1 MVIKK
6 GYIKRTF
13 KFSSDC
19 VGSANTIN
27 ILCNCIDPIYSFIP
41 VSGCVGRGPSALLCT
56 GVCNDVKTTLG
67 TVCQEATIST
77 YWIKVM
83 RKEMTENGR
92 H

>member
-1 MVIKK
+1 M
-6 GYIKRTF
+6 
-13 KFSSDC
+13 
-19 VGSANTIN
+19 
-27 ILCNCIDPIYSFIP
+27 
-41 VSGCVGRGPSALLCT
+41 SGCVGRGPSALHCT
-56 GVCNDVKTTLG
+56 EVCNDVKTTLG